1 MLLNF
6 RTTNL
11 FQRTLFFRVS
21 ATQLFFGNHSSHHVR
36 LTVVVLFMNLAKLAE
51 RTNLHIQNETG
62 WDRLK
67 AMFETDE
74 FNSISPEL
82 DNVLSAGTAGLL
94 VGMFLGGLP
103 ASKVE
108 YDDFINRNKAAQFES
123 HFEAKSKLQFSV
135 TKAMAQGGWR
145 VGWRLALFTGAFTF
159 FTTAVSTYRNKSS
172 VLEYSAGGL
181 LAGSMYKLPMGPKAM
196 ISGGL
201 AGAAMGTV
209 AGVLTVGIMKISGT
223 TAEEL
228 RYWKKGWKE
237 TADREV
243 MAESAQRKEA
253 LGKLGI
259 AHDLELA
266 IKANLQNTD
275 KENNENEESKK
286 DLNGRNALPIKSV
299 TSSSSS

>member
-1 MLLNF
+1 MW
-6 RTTNL
+6 R
-11 FQRTLFFRVS
+11 RIVP
-21 ATQLFFGNHSSHHVR
+21 VR
-36 LTVVVLFMNLAKLAE
+36 LGLTIFGVEIISNNDVIDPTSPTAQKLAE
-51 RTNLHIQNETG
+51 RANLHIQNETG

-67 AMFETDE
+67 AIFETDE

-82 DNVLSAGTAGLL
+82 DNVLSAGTGGLL
-94 VGMFLGGLP
+94 VGMFIGGIP
-103 ASKVE
+103 ASKIE
-108 YDDFINRNKAAQFES
+108 YDDFISRNKAATFEN

-172 VLEYSAGGL
+172 VFEYSAGGL

-209 AGVLTVGIMKISGT
+209 AGVVTVGIMKLSGT
-223 TAEEL
+223 TAEDL

-237 TADREV
+237 AANRYCTKLF
-243 MAESAQRKEA
+243 RK
-253 LGKLGI
+253 
-259 AHDLELA
+259 
-266 IKANLQNTD
+266 NF
-275 KENNENEESKK
+275 
-286 DLNGRNALPIKSV
+286 
-299 TSSSSS
+299 

>member
-1 MLLNF
+1 MYWPLEYL
-6 RTTNL
+6 TGLTI
-11 FQRTLFFRVS
+11 
-21 ATQLFFGNHSSHHVR
+21 FGVEIISNNDVIDPTSP
-36 LTVVVLFMNLAKLAE
+36 TAQKLAE
-51 RTNLHIQNETG
+51 RVNLHIQNETG

-67 AMFETDE
+67 AIFETDE

-82 DNVLSAGTAGLL
+82 DNVLSAGAAGLFA
-94 VGMFLGGLP
+94 GMFIGGIP
-103 ASKVE
+103 ASKIE
-108 YDDFINRNKAAQFES
+108 YDDFISRNKAATFEN
-123 HFEAKSKLQFSV
+123 HFEAKKKLQYSV

-172 VLEYSAGGL
+172 VFEYSAGGL

-201 AGAAMGTV
+201 AGAALGTV
-209 AGVLTVGIMKISGT
+209 AGVLTVGAMKLSGT
-223 TAEEL
+223 TAEDL

-237 TADREV
+237 AANREV
-243 MAESAQRKEA
+243 MAENPQRKEA

-266 IKANLQNTD
+266 MKASLQNTN
-275 KENNENEESKK
+275 KEIHENDEDSTKN
-286 DLNGRNALPIKSV
+286 LNGQNALPIKSV
-299 TSSSSS
+299 TSSS